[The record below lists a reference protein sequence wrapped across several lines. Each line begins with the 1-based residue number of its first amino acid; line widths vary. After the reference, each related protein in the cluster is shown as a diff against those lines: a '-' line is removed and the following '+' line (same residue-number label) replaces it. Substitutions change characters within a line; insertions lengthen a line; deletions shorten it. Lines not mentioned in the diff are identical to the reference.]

1 MEETQMDGR
10 TQRGRGARALI
21 ATALVCTA
29 AAAAGC
35 GSSNDDDGATTAA
48 ASTSPGP
55 TTTATGGGG
64 AEGNAVEIA
73 ASVFSD
79 RVCEPK
85 DPAVIADIPRSV
97 AGFTGYDSAPGDW
110 LAEPADSPLSGK
122 RVSWTSMG
130 LGQPFFLAIQDHW
143 KSFSD
148 RYDFELKTFDGK
160 FDASGVQKV
169 VEDIAADKPDA
180 VAFAPLDSDASV
192 PQIRRMVD
200 AGSKVVTY
208 NVQPREQQV
217 PRVFADDYL
226 GSQIVGCNAGA
237 YWNAK
242 FGDRQAVIGVV
253 DLPELPQVQDRRNGF
268 IKGFLSQ
275 VPTAE
280 IGASVDGGGTLDKA
294 APAATDLIQGNPD
307 VNVIFGINNDSSL
320 GTVQALKAAGKY
332 DADWGVLAS
341 VDGSAPVMRELGD
354 PNTPYKAEGGYPPYD
369 FAVASFNLLGAD
381 MEGRTAARSQV
392 VLVYPPIKPDAAAIR
407 EWLDVQYPSN

>member
-1 MEETQMDGR
+1 MEGT
-10 TQRGRGARALI
+10 TPRGRLTRAL
-21 ATALVCTA
+21 AVTALTCAVTFG
-29 AAAAGC
+29 AAGC
-35 GSSNDDDGATTAA
+35 GSSSDDTSTASSAGGTTAA
-48 ASTSPGP
+48 ETS
-55 TTTATGGGG
+55 GGGG
-64 AEGNAVEIA
+64 GDALEIA
-73 ASVFSD
+73 SRTFSD
-79 RVCEPK
+79 TVCEPK
-85 DPAVIADIPRSV
+85 DPAVVADIPRSV
-97 AGFTGYDSAPGDW
+97 SGFTGYDSEPGDW
-110 LAEPADSPLSGK
+110 LVEPADSPLRGK

-143 KSFSD
+143 KAFSD
-148 RYDFELKTFDGK
+148 RYGFELKTFDGK

-169 VEDIAADKPDA
+169 VEDIAADKADA

-192 PQIRRMVD
+192 PQVQRLLD
-200 AGSKVVTY
+200 SGADVVTY
-208 NVQPREQQV
+208 NVQPREQAA

-237 YWNAK
+237 YWNEK

-268 IKGFLSQ
+268 VKGFLSQ
-275 VPTAE
+275 VPTAKV
-280 IGASVDGGGTLDKA
+280 GASVDGGGTLDKA

-369 FAVASFNLLGAD
+369 FAVAAFNLLNATA
-381 MEGRTAARSQV
+381 EGRTSKDTQV
-392 VLVYPPIKPDAAAIR
+392 VLVYPPIKPDPAAIS
-407 EWLDVQYPSN
+407 EWLDVQYPSK

>member
-1 MEETQMDGR
+1 MEGT
-10 TQRGRGARALI
+10 TPRGRLTRAL
-21 ATALVCTA
+21 AVTALTCAVTFG
-29 AAAAGC
+29 AAGC
-35 GSSNDDDGATTAA
+35 GSSSDDTSTASNGGGTTAA
-48 ASTSPGP
+48 DTSGS
-55 TTTATGGGG
+55 G
-64 AEGNAVEIA
+64 AKGNALEIA
-73 ASVFSD
+73 SRTFSD

-85 DPAVIADIPRSV
+85 DPAVVADIPRSV
-97 AGFTGYDSAPGDW
+97 SGFTGYESEPGDW
-110 LAEPADSPLSGK
+110 LVEPAESPLRGK

-143 KSFSD
+143 KAFSD
-148 RYDFELKTFDGK
+148 RYGFELKTFDGK

-192 PQIRRMVD
+192 PQIKRLMD
-200 AGSKVVTY
+200 SGADVVTY
-208 NVQPREQQV
+208 NVQPREQAA

-237 YWNAK
+237 YWNEK

-268 IKGFLSQ
+268 VKGFLSQ
-275 VPTAE
+275 VPTAK

-369 FAVASFNLLGAD
+369 FAVAAFNLLNAAAA
-381 MEGRTAARSQV
+381 GRTSKDTQV
-392 VLVYPPIKPDAAAIR
+392 VLVYPPIKPDPAAIS
-407 EWLDVQYPSN
+407 EWLDVQYPSK

>member
-1 MEETQMDGR
+1 MEGS
-10 TQRGRGARALI
+10 TQRGRAARALL
-21 ATALVCTA
+21 ATALVCA
-29 AAAAGC
+29 AAGAAGC
-35 GSSNDDDGATTAA
+35 GSSGDDDASTASGAASTAA
-48 ASTSPGP
+48 ATTDGAATTSG
-55 TTTATGGGG
+55 AGGD
-64 AEGNAVEIA
+64 ALEIA
-73 ASVFSD
+73 ARTFSD

-85 DPAVIADIPRSV
+85 DPAAVADIPRSV
-97 AGFTGYDSAPGDW
+97 SGFTGYESAPGDW
-110 LAEPADSPLSGK
+110 LAEPAESPLAGK

-143 KSFSD
+143 KAFSD

-180 VAFAPLDSDASV
+180 VAFAPLDSDTSV

-217 PRVFADDYL
+217 PRVLADDYV

-237 YWNAK
+237 YWNEK
-242 FGDRQAVIGVV
+242 FGDRQAVIGTV
-253 DLPELPQVQDRRNGF
+253 DLPELPQVQDRRHGF

-275 VPTAE
+275 VPTAK

-341 VDGSAPVMRELGD
+341 VDGSAPAMRELGD

-369 FAVASFNLLGAD
+369 FAVAALNLLGAD
-381 MEGRTAARSQV
+381 MEGRTDARTQV
-392 VLVYPPIKPDAAAIR
+392 VLVYPPINPDPAAIR
-407 EWLDVQYPSN
+407 EWLDVQYPGGS

>member
-1 MEETQMDGR
+1 MEGT
-10 TQRGRGARALI
+10 TPRGRLTRAL
-21 ATALVCTA
+21 AVTALTCAVTFG
-29 AAAAGC
+29 AAGC
-35 GSSNDDDGATTAA
+35 GSSSDDTSTASNSGGTTAA
-48 ASTSPGP
+48 DTSGS
-55 TTTATGGGG
+55 G
-64 AEGNAVEIA
+64 AKGNALEIA
-73 ASVFSD
+73 SRTFSD

-85 DPAVIADIPRSV
+85 DPAVVADIPRSV
-97 AGFTGYDSAPGDW
+97 SGFTGYESEPGDW
-110 LAEPADSPLSGK
+110 LVEPAESPLRGK

-143 KSFSD
+143 KAFSD
-148 RYDFELKTFDGK
+148 RYGFELKTFDGK

-192 PQIRRMVD
+192 PQIKRLMD
-200 AGSKVVTY
+200 SGADVVTY
-208 NVQPREQQV
+208 NVQPREQAA

-237 YWNAK
+237 YWNEK

-268 IKGFLSQ
+268 VKGFLSQ
-275 VPTAE
+275 VPTAK

-369 FAVASFNLLGAD
+369 FAVAAFNLLNAAAA
-381 MEGRTAARSQV
+381 GRTSKDTQV
-392 VLVYPPIKPDAAAIR
+392 VLVYPPIKPDPAAIS
-407 EWLDVQYPSN
+407 EWLDVQYPSK

>member
-1 MEETQMDGR
+1 MDGR
-10 TQRGRGARALI
+10 IQRGRVARALL
-21 ATALVCTA
+21 ATALAAVATA
-29 AAAAGC
+29 GAAGC
-35 GSSNDDDGATTAA
+35 GSSGDDDGSTSAATGASTAATTTAA
-48 ASTSPGP
+48 SN
-55 TTTATGGGG
+55 GGGG
-64 AEGNAVEIA
+64 GGNALEIA
-73 ASVFSD
+73 ASTFSD

-85 DPAVIADIPRSV
+85 DPAVVADIPRSV
-97 AGFTGYDSAPGDW
+97 SGFTGYDSAPGDW
-110 LAEPADSPLSGK
+110 LAEPAESPLAGK

-143 KSFSD
+143 KSFAS
-148 RYDFELKTFDGK
+148 RYDFDLKTYDGK

-169 VEDIAADKPDA
+169 VEDISADKPDA

-192 PQIRRMVD
+192 PQIRRLT
-200 AGSKVVTY
+200 GSGAKVVTY
-208 NVQPREQQV
+208 NVQPREQEV

-237 YWNAK
+237 YWNEK

-275 VPTAE
+275 VPTAK

-369 FAVASFNLLGAD
+369 FAVAAFNLLGASL
-381 MEGRTAARSQV
+381 EGRTDARTQV

-407 EWLDVQYPSN
+407 AWLDVQYPGN

>member
-1 MEETQMDGR
+1 MDGR
-10 TQRGRGARALI
+10 TQRGSGARALL
-21 ATALVCTA
+21 ATALVCA
-29 AAAAGC
+29 AAAGVAGC
-35 GSSNDDDGATTAA
+35 GSSSDDESTTAA
-48 ASTSPGP
+48 GTSVA
-55 TTTATGGGG
+55 TTGGADTSAASGG
-64 AEGNAVEIA
+64 DALEIA
-73 ASVFSD
+73 ARTFSD

-85 DPAVIADIPRSV
+85 DPAAIADIPRSV

-110 LAEPADSPLSGK
+110 LAEPAESPLRGK

-143 KSFSD
+143 KSFGD
-148 RYDFELKTFDGK
+148 RYGFELKTFDGK

-180 VAFAPLDSDASV
+180 VAFAPLDSDTSV

-237 YWNAK
+237 YWNEK

-268 IKGFLSQ
+268 VKGFLSQ
-275 VPTAE
+275 VPDAKV
-280 IGASVDGGGTLDKA
+280 GASVDGGGTLDKA

-369 FAVASFNLLGAD
+369 FAVAAFNLLGAD
-381 MEGRTAARSQV
+381 MEGRTDARTQV
-392 VLVYPPIKPDAAAIR
+392 VLVYPPIKPDPAAIQ
-407 EWLDVQYPSN
+407 EWLDVQYPGS

>member
-1 MEETQMDGR
+1 MDGR
-10 TQRGRGARALI
+10 TPRGSVARALL
-21 ATALVCTA
+21 ATTLACVA
-29 AAAAGC
+29 AAGAAGC
-35 GSSNDDDGATTAA
+35 GSSDDGARTSASGTSAATT
-48 ASTSPGP
+48 G
-55 TTTATGGGG
+55 TAGGSGG
-64 AEGNAVEIA
+64 DALAIA
-73 ASVFSD
+73 ARTFSD

-85 DPAVIADIPRSV
+85 DPAAVADIPRSV
-97 AGFTGYDSAPGDW
+97 SGFTGYASAPGDW
-110 LAEPADSPLSGK
+110 LAQPAESLLSGK

-143 KSFSD
+143 KSFAK
-148 RYDFELKTFDGK
+148 RYGFQLKTFDGK

-192 PQIRRMVD
+192 PQIKRLLD
-200 AGSKVVTY
+200 AGSTVVTY
-208 NVQPREQQV
+208 NVQPREQAA

-226 GSQIVGCNAGA
+226 GAQIVGCNAGA

-268 IKGFLSQ
+268 VKGFLSQ
-275 VPTAE
+275 VPTAK

-332 DADWGVLAS
+332 NADWGVLAS

-354 PNTPYKAEGGYPPYD
+354 PKSPYKAEGGYPPYD
-369 FAVASFNLLGAD
+369 FAVAAFNLLGAAVA
-381 MEGRTAARSQV
+381 GRTDARTQV
-392 VLVYPPIKPDAAAIR
+392 VLGYPPIKPDPAAIKQ
-407 EWLDVQYPSN
+407 WLDVQYPGN

>member
-1 MEETQMDGR
+1 MER
-10 TQRGRGARALI
+10 TTPRGRRTRAL
-21 ATALVCTA
+21 AVTAVTCA
-29 AAAAGC
+29 VAFGVVGC
-35 GSSNDDDGATTAA
+35 GSSEDD
-48 ASTSPGP
+48 ASTASSG
-55 TTTATGGGG
+55 TTATAASSGGGKG
-64 AEGNAVEIA
+64 DALEIA
-73 ASVFSD
+73 SRTFSAE
-79 RVCEPK
+79 VCEPV
-85 DPAVIADIPRSV
+85 DPAVVAGIPRSV
-97 AGFTGYDSAPGDW
+97 SGFTGYESEPGDW
-110 LAEPADSPLSGK
+110 LTQPADSPLKGK

-143 KSFSD
+143 KAFAD
-148 RYDFELKTFDGK
+148 RYGFELKTFDGK

-192 PQIRRMVD
+192 PQVQRLM
-200 AGSKVVTY
+200 GSGADVVTY
-208 NVQPREQQV
+208 NVQPREQAA

-237 YWNAK
+237 YWNEK

-268 IKGFLSQ
+268 VKGFLSQ
-275 VPTAE
+275 VPTAKV
-280 IGASVDGGGTLDKA
+280 GASVDGGGTLDKA

-369 FAVASFNLLGAD
+369 FAVAAFNLLNAAAA
-381 MEGRTAARSQV
+381 GRTSKDTQV
-392 VLVYPPIKPDAAAIR
+392 VLGYPAIKPDAAAIK